1 MNPAWTRIVDYTFL
15 GDMTLNKS
23 RAAKIALNLLRL
35 HLLRGNNPDEQA
47 R

>member
-1 MNPAWTRIVDYTFL
+1 L

-35 HLLRGNNPDEQA
+35 HLVRGDE
-47 R
+47 RPS